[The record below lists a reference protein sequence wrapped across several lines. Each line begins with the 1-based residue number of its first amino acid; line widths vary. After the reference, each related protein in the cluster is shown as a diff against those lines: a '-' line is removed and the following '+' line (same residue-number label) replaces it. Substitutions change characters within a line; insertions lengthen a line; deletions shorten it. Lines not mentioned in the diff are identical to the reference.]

1 MQVPRNRK
9 WFMHAIYSV
18 TSGSRSGRAV
28 SVEQEIHSKTSFS
41 SHVLSELDNSLV
53 HRLFRRDAAGKRQIG
68 VSGQGTNIKMIR
80 LLLDPEEV
88 QPDLP
93 SKQIEKQTDTKE
105 SQDSSLV
112 NPLLIGIAAVCVVL
126 LVALVVVGIL
136 FRGKLLTQQS
146 LSAPTVKNSKEES
159 VAQGGGVAV

>member
-1 MQVPRNRK
+1 
-9 WFMHAIYSV
+9 MHAIYSV
-18 TSGSRSGRAV
+18 TSGSRSRRAL
-28 SVEQEIHSKTSFS
+28 SVEQEVHSKTSFS

-93 SKQIEKQTDTKE
+93 SKQIEKQTGTIKE

-112 NPLLIGIAAVCVVL
+112 NPLVIGIAAVCVVL

-136 FRGKLLTQQS
+136 FRRKMLTQQS
-146 LSAPTVKNSKEES
+146 LSASTVKNSKEES